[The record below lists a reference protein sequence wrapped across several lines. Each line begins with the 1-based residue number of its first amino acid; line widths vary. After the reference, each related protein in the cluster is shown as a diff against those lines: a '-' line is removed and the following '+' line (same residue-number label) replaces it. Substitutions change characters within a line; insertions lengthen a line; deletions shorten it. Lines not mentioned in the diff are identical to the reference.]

1 MLSDTDLLSHTKLCT
16 GSDAI
21 PLAGDWGAAAHIH
34 WDLWQSSSHLDQS
47 DAKEVQRKGNIIC
60 ESIKSRDYVTF
71 LTCQG
76 TVQKKGSTGPKH
88 MSTPWKKGP
97 VTDNKSS
104 LICA

>member
-1 MLSDTDLLSHTKLCT
+1 MDLLSHTKLCT
-16 GSDAI
+16 RSDAI

-34 WDLWQSSSHLDQS
+34 WDLWQSSNHLDQS

-60 ESIKSRDYVTF
+60 ESIKSRDYVRF

-76 TVQKKGSTGPKH
+76 TVQKSSSTGPKH
-88 MSTPWKKGP
+88 EYTMEKGP

-104 LICA
+104 LISA